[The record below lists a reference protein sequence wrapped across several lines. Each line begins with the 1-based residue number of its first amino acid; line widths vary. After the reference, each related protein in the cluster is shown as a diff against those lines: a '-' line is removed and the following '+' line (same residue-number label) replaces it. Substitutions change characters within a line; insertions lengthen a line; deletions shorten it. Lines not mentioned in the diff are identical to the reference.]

1 MNERTTTDSLTD
13 MPATELRNLLLSRE
27 ISAREL
33 LDAHLRRIERTNPRV
48 NAIVTLVADEA
59 TAAATAADNALARGE
74 QVGHLH
80 GLPVACKDLQE
91 TRGIRTT
98 FGSTRYADNVPG
110 HDALIVSRLRDA
122 GAIMIGKTNTPE
134 FGAGS
139 QTYNA
144 LFGVTRNPYDLT
156 RTAGGSSGGAA
167 AALAARMI
175 PLATG
180 SDMGGSLRNP
190 ASFCNVV
197 GLRPS
202 AGLVP
207 SWPSAAGWST
217 LGVDGPMAR
226 TVGDV
231 VLLLGAIAGYDDRS
245 PIARPGDGSVFRD
258 ALDDGSML
266 GDPSVLRGLRVGWSR
281 HPDGIPVA
289 AEVSGVLETEGRTLL
304 ERLGAC
310 VVDDEPDLRGADDAF
325 RTIRAWLFAGL
336 LGAEVT
342 DGRTVANPD
351 VAWNIEQ
358 GRLVTS
364 ADLMRAERHRTE
376 VYHLLRTCFERHD
389 VLALPTV
396 QVVPFSADV
405 HWPRDIDGVAQQTYL
420 DWMRSCYLISVTGLP
435 AISIPCGFTPG
446 GLPVGLQLVG
456 PPAGDLKLLRIA
468 AAIEHAHPLWRRR
481 PDPTD
486 R

>member
-1 MNERTTTDSLTD
+1 MSEQTTTDTLID
-13 MPATELRNLLLSRE
+13 KPATELRKLLLGKE

-33 LDAHLRRIERTNPRV
+33 LDAHLRRIERTNPGV
-48 NAIVTLVADEA
+48 NAIVTLAAEQA
-59 TAAATAADNALARGE
+59 TAAAAAADDALARGE
-74 QVGHLH
+74 QVGCLH

-91 TRGIRTT
+91 TRGVRTS
-98 FGSTRYADNVPG
+98 FGSTRYADHVPD

-144 LFGVTRNPYDLT
+144 VFGVTRNPYDLT
-156 RTAGGSSGGAA
+156 RTVGGSSGGAA
-167 AALAARMI
+167 AALAARMV

-207 SWPSAAGWST
+207 TWPSTTAWST

-231 VLLLGAIAGYDDRS
+231 VLMLGAIAGHDPRS
-245 PIARPGDGSVFRD
+245 PIALPGNGSEFRD
-258 ALDDGSML
+258 ALDDVMFGE
-266 GDPSVLRGLRVGWSR
+266 PAVLRGLRVGWSR
-281 HPDGIPVA
+281 HPDGVPVA
-289 AEVSGVLETEGRTLL
+289 AEVTSVLDAEGRARL
-304 ERLGAC
+304 ERLGAH
-310 VVDDEPDLRGADDAF
+310 VVDDEPDLRGADEAF
-325 RTIRAWLFAGL
+325 RTIRAWLFAGRPD
-336 LGAEVT
+336 AELT
-342 DGRTVANPD
+342 DDNPD
-351 VAWNIEQ
+351 IDWNVEQ
-358 GRLVTS
+358 GRRLTG
-364 ADLMRAERHRTE
+364 ADLMRAEHGRTE
-376 VYHLLRTCFERHD
+376 VYHRLRAYFERHD

-396 QVVPFSADV
+396 QVAPFSADV
-405 HWPRDIDGVAQQTYL
+405 RWPRDIDGVAQRTYI
-420 DWMRSCYLISVTGLP
+420 DWMRSCSLISVTGLP
-435 AISIPCGFTPG
+435 AMSIPCGFTPA

-456 PPAGDLKLLRIA
+456 PPAGDLTLLRIA
-468 AAIEHAHPLWRRR
+468 AAIERAHPLWQRR
-481 PDPTD
+481 PPLDVT
-486 R
+486 

>member
-1 MNERTTTDSLTD
+1 MSELTD
-13 MPATELRNLLLSRE
+13 KPATELKQLLLSRE

-33 LDAHLRRIERTNPRV
+33 LDAHLRGIEATNPRV
-48 NAIVTLVADEA
+48 NAIVTLAADQA
-59 TAAATAADNALARGE
+59 TAAATAADDALARGE
-74 QVGHLH
+74 QVGYLH

-91 TRGIRTT
+91 TRGVRTT
-98 FGSTRYADNVPG
+98 FGSTRYADHVP
-110 HDALIVSRLRDA
+110 HFDALIVSRLRDA

-144 LFGVTRNPYDLT
+144 VFGVTRNPYDLT

-167 AALAARMI
+167 AALAARMV
-175 PLATG
+175 PLASG

-207 SWPSAAGWST
+207 SWPSAVGWST

-231 VLLLGAIAGYDDRS
+231 VLMLGAIAGYDDRS
-245 PIARPGDGSVFRD
+245 PIALPGNGSAFRE
-258 ALDDGSML
+258 ALNEEAL
-266 GDPSVLRGLRVGWSR
+266 NEEVLQGLRVGWSR
-281 HPDGIPVA
+281 HPDGAPVA
-289 AEVSGVLETEGRTLL
+289 PEVTSVLDADGRTLL
-304 ERLGAC
+304 ETLGAH
-310 VVDDEPDLRGADDAF
+310 VVDDEPNLRGADDAF

-336 LGAEVT
+336 LGNEMRDGTNT
-342 DGRTVANPD
+342 DI
-351 VAWNIEQ
+351 AWNIER
-358 GRLVTS
+358 GRLVTG
-364 ADLMRAERHRTE
+364 ADLMRAEQNRTK
-376 VYHLLRTCFERHD
+376 VYHRMRAYFERHD
-389 VLALPTV
+389 VLALPTA
-396 QVVPFSADV
+396 QVVPFDADV
-405 HWPRDIDGVAQQTYL
+405 HWPRDIDGVAQENYL

-435 AISIPCGFTPG
+435 AISIPCGFTSD

-456 PPAGDLKLLRIA
+456 PPGGDLRLLRIA
-468 AAIEHAHPLWRRR
+468 AAIEQAHPLWRRS
-481 PDPTD
+481 PPLE
-486 R
+486 